1 MCVKV
6 CHKVRASDG
15 CGYCI
20 GVCGYCIVGVAC
32 IMVGGANVIMGHFPM
47 L

>member
-20 GVCGYCIVGVAC
+20 GGVAC
-32 IMVGGANVIMGHFPM
+32 IMVGGANVHVIMGHF
-47 L
+47 LSL